1 MTHVTAGCALLAK
14 SLAGIASHRPG
25 FLPLSNFPSG
35 GLLLPVSHMVPG
47 LHIVG
52 RRDFSSPFPQM
63 FDNSPIMGS
72 LRLLEPSSWERRFIS
87 WLGDC
92 SALGTLEQGLSD
104 PMVVGEI
111 PPSTSYRLMLSW
123 QSF

>member
-1 MTHVTAGCALLAK
+1 
-14 SLAGIASHRPG
+14 
-25 FLPLSNFPSG
+25 
-35 GLLLPVSHMVPG
+35 MVPG

-63 FDNSPIMGS
+63 FDNSPIVGS

-104 PMVVGEI
+104 LTVVGEI
-111 PPSTSYRLMLSW
+111 PPSTSHRLMLSW